1 MPTVLAGIVNSS
13 PNASDVPGA
22 PQLQQLLSGLMWL
35 GLARCIAAMVLGG
48 VALGIGRHSGNPHWA
63 ERGKAAALGGFI
75 GAFLIGGAA
84 AIVTFPFPPGPH
96 GSRGWGSEARLP
108 AP

>member
-1 MPTVLAGIVNSS
+1 MLTVLAGIVNSS

-35 GLARCIAAMVLGG
+35 GIASCIAAMVLGG

-84 AIVTFPFPPGPH
+84 AIVTFAFGL
-96 GSRGWGSEARLP
+96 GTQVSGG
-108 AP
+108 